1 MKTGVI
7 INQQGKEL
15 LTMKTITVCYEL
27 NGKIFKF
34 YIEYD
39 NKQELKE
46 GLEYANQYYTG
57 KLNNEGYFCV
67 SIN

>member
-1 MKTGVI
+1 
-7 INQQGKEL
+7 
-15 LTMKTITVCYEL
+15 MKTITVCYEL

-34 YIEYD
+34 YIECD
-39 NKQELKE
+39 NKRELKE

-67 SIN
+67 SID